1 MKKCLFFMLAILLSP
16 AGHSQLW
23 KLRRM
28 EIYFGA
34 GSTHFSGDIGGNRS
48 NGSYRYTAGDLLF
61 YQTGFNFTAGA
72 RYRLLRNFS
81 ARAGFTAGTF
91 NSEDIRGSMR
101 SFKSHTAFFESAVAG
116 EIYFVKNRI
125 EDDYRIM
132 KEKPEYI
139 YSFWDRIDA
148 YVFAGFGGIMYK
160 VTPNAILAPDVTK
173 DRGFAPVLPAGIG
186 ADVFLSTHWNA
197 GLEISGRYAFSDNL
211 DGYGATNSTNDAYYF
226 VNISLTRKFRLQKFP
241 DF

>member
-1 MKKCLFFMLAILLSP
+1 MLAILLSQ
-16 AGHSQLW
+16 AGYSQLW
-23 KLRRM
+23 KLRRL

-48 NGSYRYTAGDLLF
+48 NGSFRYSVSDLLF
-61 YQTGFNFTAGA
+61 YQTGYNFTAGG
-72 RYRLLRNFS
+72 RYRLFRNFA
-81 ARAGFTAGTF
+81 ARAGFTGGTL

-101 SFKSHTAFFESAVAG
+101 SLKSNTVFFESALAG

-125 EDDYRIM
+125 ENDYRVM
-132 KEKPEYI
+132 KEKAEYI
-139 YSFWDRIDA
+139 YTFRDRIDA

-160 VTPNAILAPDVTK
+160 VTPNAILAPQVTK
-173 DRGFAPVLPAGIG
+173 DRGFAPIIPAGIG
-186 ADVFLSTHWNA
+186 GSVFLSTHWNA
-197 GLEISGRYAFSDNL
+197 GLEISGRYSFSDNL

-226 VNISLTRKFRLQKFP
+226 VNISLTRKFRIQKFP